1 MTFISR
7 IPRSLPLIAAV
18 IVALLVAATTGAVAA
33 KKITGAD
40 IAANTVTSNNIKNGT
55 LAPADFSPAAKT
67 ALKGA
72 KGATGATGATGPQG
86 PAGPQGADGATGAGL
101 EDFGFYQAV
110 ATAVPANTNDFVVE
124 GDCPTGQ
131 SIIGAWAYWAT
142 NNSALQVSV
151 GFIDDTTMAAV
162 AYSTG
167 IPDAQNATIQFSCA
181 TIPLPPRGERTMLP
195 SLR

>member
-1 MTFISR
+1 MRTHSR
-7 IPRSLPLIAAV
+7 IPRNLPVLLAI
-18 IVALLVAATTGAVAA
+18 IVALLVAGTAGAVAA
-33 KKITGAD
+33 KKITGKD
-40 IAANTVTSNNIKNGT
+40 IAANTITSNNIKNGT
-55 LAPADFSPAAKT
+55 IATGDISAAAKT
-67 ALKGA
+67 ALKGNA
-72 KGATGATGATGPQG
+72 GPAGPVG
-86 PAGPQGADGATGAGL
+86 PAGPQGADGATGADGAGL

-124 GDCPTGQ
+124 GDCPSGQ

-181 TIPLPPRGERTMLP
+181 AIPLPPKSERHMLVG
-195 SLR
+195 RAIK